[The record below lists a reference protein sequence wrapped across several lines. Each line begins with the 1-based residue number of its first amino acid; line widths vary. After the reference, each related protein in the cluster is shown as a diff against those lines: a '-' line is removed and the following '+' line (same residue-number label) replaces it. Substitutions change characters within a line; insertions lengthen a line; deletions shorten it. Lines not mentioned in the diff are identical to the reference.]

1 MRTNLASLLQGGGF
15 PENTAMNEKRYGPNE
30 SMPRKTGTVES
41 FLDTV
46 VGRRRGLRA
55 ILTQAQAVAP
65 TDATVLITG
74 ETGTGKEVI
83 ARAVHELSPR
93 RGRNMVNLNCAA
105 MPAALVESELFGH
118 ERGAFTGAVASHIG
132 RIALAD
138 RGTLFLDEIGDM
150 PLELQP
156 KLLRVLQER
165 EFEPVGSIRS
175 TRVDVRVIAATNRDL
190 RHMVSDKKFREDLYY
205 RLNTFPIYLPPL
217 RERKSDIPELVNY
230 FVQYYATSMGKSIE
244 SVPEET
250 MRLLVRHPWPG
261 NIRELQNYIARA
273 VILSNDGTF
282 ESVPL
287 EHFES
292 PEVEELA
299 NPTLED
305 KVREEI
311 LDACRRANWKL
322 GGPRGAAAR
331 LGLKRTTLL
340 YKMRRLGI
348 ERPRDHSYDSGFDP
362 QRVSTRIAAWA
373 FTSTSEDM
381 ISRIGRAKR
390 AEPGKAQF
398 LAIATTFPTRRST
411 VSGSPCSGGTI
422 IQDRIAPEVFLP

>member
-1 MRTNLASLLQGGGF
+1 
-15 PENTAMNEKRYGPNE
+15 
-30 SMPRKTGTVES
+30 
-41 FLDTV
+41 
-46 VGRRRGLRA
+46 
-55 ILTQAQAVAP
+55 
-65 TDATVLITG
+65 
-74 ETGTGKEVI
+74 
-83 ARAVHELSPR
+83 
-93 RGRNMVNLNCAA
+93 

-373 FTSTSEDM
+373 LTSTSEDM
-381 ISRIGRAKR
+381 TSRIGRAKR

-411 VSGSPCSGGTI
+411 VSGSPCRGGTI